1 MKLVRLLKGVCPSC
15 KAPLS
20 VEEVPGVSN
29 ARCLNC
35 GSVIELQ
42 GFVIDVMVRLGD
54 CEIRDWERFG
64 QLSPTNQERVLQA
77 LESGMAPRELYPL
90 LLKLKETGAL
100 ICT

>member
-35 GSVIELQ
+35 GSVI
-42 GFVIDVMVRLGD
+42 
-54 CEIRDWERFG
+54 
-64 QLSPTNQERVLQA
+64 
-77 LESGMAPRELYPL
+77 
-90 LLKLKETGAL
+90 
-100 ICT
+100 